1 MKLKDDDIILLKLAH
16 RFGPGEMNKIID
28 DAILRKDSDP
38 LEDYYMLIAELK
50 RYISYIE
57 Y

>member
-28 DAILRKDSDP
+28 DAILRKDRDP
-38 LEDYYMLIAELK
+38 LEDHYMLIAELK
-50 RYISYIE
+50 RRFSYSE